1 MRKHLSIS
9 WVLASDAA
17 CFIGGLLAGAVA
29 IHLLQSAPLPNATG
43 SLWEVVQPSFEGV
56 NRAGKAD
63 RGDLIPF
70 AERFGALLGAA
81 AHEMRPASPDEH
93 SGRVLL
99 QVDPAANTTTVP
111 KGEVSSGR
119 PPGSTGELAEKPQ
132 GARPEP
138 SLIKAVGCEFGRK
151 PAGRAAP
158 CSICGALPHPGIASH
173 RQRAVMTV
181 APRMTI
187 DTREVRIPP
196 IGLAGTLRMPS

>member
-9 WVLASDAA
+9 WVLASDTA

-43 SLWEVVQPSFEGV
+43 SLWQVVQPSFDAV

-70 AERFGALLGAA
+70 AERFGAVFGAA
-81 AHEMRPASPDEH
+81 AHETGLASPDEH

-99 QVDPAANTTTVP
+99 QVDPAANTTTVH
-111 KGEVSSGR
+111 KSGISSGR
-119 PPGSTGELAEKPQ
+119 PPGSIGESAEKPQ

-138 SLIKAVGCEFGRK
+138 SLLKAVGCESVASPLVEPRLARFVGRCLTQVS
-151 PAGRAAP
+151 PPTGSAP
-158 CSICGALPHPGIASH
+158 S
-173 RQRAVMTV
+173 
-181 APRMTI
+181 
-187 DTREVRIPP
+187 
-196 IGLAGTLRMPS
+196 